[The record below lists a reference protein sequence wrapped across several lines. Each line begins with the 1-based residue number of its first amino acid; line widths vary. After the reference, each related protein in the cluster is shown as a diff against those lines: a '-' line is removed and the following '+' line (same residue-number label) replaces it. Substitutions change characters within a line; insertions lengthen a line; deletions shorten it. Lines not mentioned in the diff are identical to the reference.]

1 MTLPTRLVLRAL
13 SAEPGLSAAFLAAGV
28 VIGG

>member
-1 MTLPTRLVLRAL
+1 MALPTRLVLRAL
-13 SAEPGLSAAFLAAGV
+13 QAEPDASAAVLTAGV